1 MRKSPKHN
9 GASSTAGTALAV
21 SSKFTT
27 PSEAVQSDIVILVVG
42 SAGSGK
48 STFINYV
55 VDAVSTP
62 GTHDRM
68 EVYEGLEEQGTR
80 SIHALRLQPTASGQQ
95 EILHRVVL
103 VDGPGLKDGDYP
115 QHLEV
120 VKNLRDW
127 LATHYGAYETHK
139 LRAYCGILY
148 IQDIS
153 VSNVLSSASVEAVKT
168 LLSLG
173 RAVRCDDMLLATMKW
188 GKNPDDSTDRGLSK
202 LKEGPWKQMID
213 AGIQIHD
220 IKKGKERENALG
232 VIDFFLKRQSLPRS
246 PLPPITLVQRSY
258 PINDAL
264 TGGGH
269 ADDIVI
275 LMPGTG
281 TNSGTT
287 ADIVL
292 KDGRE
297 DDIVIPEK
305 LGESSCIS
313 ERPPVIDIQFCKF
326 INRLLDDTKVT
337 ERMEVKDT
345 QLRSC
350 TQHVQPVVISE
361 AELPSECGSL
371 REKLSGRRI
380 VLVDTP
386 GFDDTCMGN
395 GGILVRVAAWL
406 EESYRKGMLVG
417 GVIYLHN
424 ISCDSFGKSAVT
436 NLKIFERL
444 CGVKSMKMVKIVT
457 TKWDVINPGRGE
469 AFLEELEKD
478 FWKLLLE
485 RQAVVHRVRPEQ
497 ESSKFSAERYDAPW
511 EIVDKIV
518 EAMMDRD
525 RTLQIQH
532 ELVEQKRFLK
542 ETEAGATV
550 RAELKDRRGALKDVK
565 KAMKKR
571 PMEENDDSV
580 DRDLNNVEMEMKMLD
595 PTLAQRF
602 KRAFGLL

>member
-9 GASSTAGTALAV
+9 GASSTVGTALTV
-21 SSKFTT
+21 SSESTT
-27 PSEAVQSDIVILVVG
+27 SPEALQSDIVILVVG

-48 STFINYV
+48 STFVNYV

-62 GTHDRM
+62 GTHDRVQVH
-68 EVYEGLEEQGTR
+68 EDLEEQGTR
-80 SIHALRLQPTASGQQ
+80 SIHALRLQPTASSQQ

-115 QHLEV
+115 QHLDV

-127 LATHYGAYETHK
+127 LATHYGAYGTHK

-153 VSNVLSSASVEAVKT
+153 VSNVLSSASVEAVNT
-168 LLSLG
+168 LISLG
-173 RAVRCDDMLLATMKW
+173 RAIRCDDMVLATMKW
-188 GKNPDDSTDRGLSK
+188 GKNPDNSTYRGLSK

-220 IKKGKERENALG
+220 IKRGKEQENALG
-232 VIDFFLKRQSLPRS
+232 VIDFFLERQSLPRS
-246 PLPPITLVQRSY
+246 PLSPVTLVQRSY

-264 TGGGH
+264 AGGGH

-281 TNSGTT
+281 PNSGTV

-292 KDGRE
+292 QDGRE
-297 DDIVIPEK
+297 DDIIIPVMGLTRAGK
-305 LGESSCIS
+305 SS
-313 ERPPVIDIQFCKF
+313 F
-326 INRLLDDTKVT
+326 INRLLSDTKVT
-337 ERMEVKDT
+337 DRMEVKDT

-361 AELPSECGSL
+361 AELPPECGSL
-371 REKLSGRRI
+371 RENLNGRRL

-386 GFDDTCMGN
+386 GFDDTCIGN

-457 TKWDVINPGRGE
+457 TKWDVISPERGE
-469 AFLEELEKD
+469 AFLEELKRD

-485 RQAVVHRVRPEQ
+485 REAAVHRVRPEQ
-497 ESSKFSAERYDAPW
+497 EPSKFSVEQYDAPW
-511 EIVDKIV
+511 KIVDKIV

-525 RTLQIQH
+525 RALQIQH
-532 ELVEQKRFLK
+532 ELVGKKRFLR
-542 ETEAGATV
+542 ETEAGATI
-550 RAELKDRRGALKDVK
+550 RAELKDRREALKDVK
-565 KAMKKR
+565 KAMKGR
-571 PMEENDDSV
+571 PVEENDDSV
-580 DRDLNNVEMEMKMLD
+580 DRDLNTVEMEMKMLD

-602 KRAFGLL
+602 KRVFGLS